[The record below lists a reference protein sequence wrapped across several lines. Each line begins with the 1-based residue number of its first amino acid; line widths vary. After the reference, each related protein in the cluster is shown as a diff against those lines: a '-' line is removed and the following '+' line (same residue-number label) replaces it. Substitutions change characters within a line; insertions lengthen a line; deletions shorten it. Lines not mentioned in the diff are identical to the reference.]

1 MDMDPRAELDRL
13 ATAFAQAAGASGLL
27 TTASFQQALE
37 LQSEYVARHLFRLFD
52 RDGNGTIERGEFVA
66 AIERLLGGTTHDKLT
81 FLFRVHDQDDDGSI
95 ARLELERLIHLGMA
109 ESTVELP
116 EGVVE
121 QMIDALFEAADRD
134 HDGRIGFDEFAAV
147 LAGFPELLARVTRAD
162 AIWRTLQ
169 QRGPATAEAS
179 EPPMTPVR
187 RAAHWIENHGVEFV
201 FLILWVAI
209 NVALFFGA
217 VVRYRAAGA
226 NGFVQLARGCG
237 ACLNFDAALLLVPM
251 LRRFLGWV
259 RAQRFSRFVPV
270 DHAVAFH
277 KLVGHTLWVLALV
290 HTLAHIGNYLIGES
304 PLTEQLFGTKA
315 GLSGFVLLIVFAIM
329 WACALEPIRRAGLFE
344 LFHHT
349 HLLYFVFFVVLL
361 IHGPVWW
368 LWAFTPLGA
377 WVAERILRAET
388 RSKQVAITTQVLP
401 SRVTK
406 LRFAPPKGWKH
417 RAGDYLF
424 INIPAI
430 ARFEWHPFTI
440 SSAPERE
447 GELTLHVRSL
457 GNWTRALAK
466 LAGTRERGEDPQP
479 LLGRVDGPYGTPSVD
494 IFAARHVVLIG
505 AGIGVTPFAAIL
517 DSILQRR
524 RRGDQSLQLER
535 VHFVWVNRDQYAFE
549 WFTELLAALEAED
562 HDGLLDVHIYMS
574 GGREQLDA
582 AALELARE
590 VFHAKT
596 RRDVVTGLRARTRF
610 GRPDWEALLTE
621 FLREHAP
628 ARVEV
633 FMCGPHALAKELAPL
648 CGKLG
653 MGFRQEVF

>member
-1 MDMDPRAELDRL
+1 
-13 ATAFAQAAGASGLL
+13 
-27 TTASFQQALE
+27 
-37 LQSEYVARHLFRLFD
+37 
-52 RDGNGTIERGEFVA
+52 
-66 AIERLLGGTTHDKLT
+66 
-81 FLFRVHDQDDDGSI
+81 
-95 ARLELERLIHLGMA
+95 
-109 ESTVELP
+109 
-116 EGVVE
+116 
-121 QMIDALFEAADRD
+121 
-134 HDGRIGFDEFAAV
+134 
-147 LAGFPELLARVTRAD
+147 
-162 AIWRTLQ
+162 
-169 QRGPATAEAS
+169 
-179 EPPMTPVR
+179 
-187 RAAHWIENHGVEFV
+187 
-201 FLILWVAI
+201 
-209 NVALFFGA
+209 
-217 VVRYRAAGA
+217 
-226 NGFVQLARGCG
+226 
-237 ACLNFDAALLLVPM
+237 
-251 LRRFLGWV
+251 
-259 RAQRFSRFVPV
+259 
-270 DHAVAFH
+270 
-277 KLVGHTLWVLALV
+277 
-290 HTLAHIGNYLIGES
+290 
-304 PLTEQLFGTKA
+304 
-315 GLSGFVLLIVFAIM
+315 
-329 WACALEPIRRAGLFE
+329 
-344 LFHHT
+344 
-349 HLLYFVFFVVLL
+349 
-361 IHGPVWW
+361 
-368 LWAFTPLGA
+368 
-377 WVAERILRAET
+377 
-388 RSKQVAITTQVLP
+388 VLP